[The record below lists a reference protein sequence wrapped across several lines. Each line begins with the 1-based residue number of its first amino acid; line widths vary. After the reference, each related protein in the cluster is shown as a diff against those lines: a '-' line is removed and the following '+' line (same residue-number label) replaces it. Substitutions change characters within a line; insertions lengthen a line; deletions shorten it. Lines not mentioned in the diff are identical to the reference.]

1 MGQISLLQ
9 TVETSELAT
18 IEGGAALDLTSV
30 FSKVKVQVTETHK
43 AFAKVDHNTLGDNA
57 SINLVQTVS

>member
-1 MGQISLLQ
+1 MLQ
-9 TVETSELAT
+9 PVDATDLAT

-57 SINLVQTVS
+57 SINLIQTVS